1 MYINILSYFC
11 VNMNVN
17 SMYNI
22 LLVDDHSLV
31 RDGIK
36 SLLADVPGMEVIGE
50 ASNGEEAILITADL
64 KPNLVICDIRM
75 PIKNGI
81 EAVSEMSKTH
91 RTIKYIML
99 SMHDSEEY
107 ILQSVEAGAHGYLLK
122 DAGKEEFLK
131 AIQTVKDGG
140 KYYSGDVSSILVN
153 NLLQGGK
160 ANFSNSSAG
169 RGVSDIEPSKE
180 MEIDTTANHNLTK
193 RELQILEKAVAG
205 FSNKEI
211 AETLGIS
218 KRTTEVHRFNLM
230 KKLNVKNILDLSNKA
245 KKFGLID

>member
-1 MYINILSYFC
+1 MDLYK
-11 VNMNVN
+11 
-17 SMYNI
+17 I

-36 SLLADVPGMEVIGE
+36 SLLAGLNGMDVIGE
-50 ASNGEEAILITADL
+50 ASNGEEAIKLTNDL
-64 KPNLVICDIRM
+64 NPDLVICDIRM
-75 PIKNGI
+75 PVKNGI
-81 EAVSEMSKTH
+81 DAVSEMSKLYPLT
-91 RTIKYIML
+91 KYIML

-107 ILQSVEAGAHGYLLK
+107 ILQSVQAGAHGYLLK

-131 AIQTVKDGG
+131 AIQTVKEGG

-153 NLLQGGK
+153 NLLSGGNVNAIPK
-160 ANFSNSSAG
+160 PFLNEEIKVKS
-169 RGVSDIEPSKE
+169 
-180 MEIDTTANHNLTK
+180 EIDTTANYSLTK

-205 FSNKEI
+205 FSNREI
-211 AETLGIS
+211 AESLGIS

-245 KKFGLID
+245 RKFGLIN

>member
-1 MYINILSYFC
+1 MDKFR
-11 VNMNVN
+11 
-17 SMYNI
+17 I

-36 SLLADVPGMEVIGE
+36 SLLSDQAGLEVIGE
-50 ASNGEEAILITADL
+50 AANGEEAIKLTGELLPDL
-64 KPNLVICDIRM
+64 LICDIRM
-75 PIKNGI
+75 PNMTGI
-81 EAVSEMSKTH
+81 EAVSKLSKEYVST
-91 RTIKYIML
+91 KYVML

-107 ILQSVEAGAHGYLLK
+107 ILQSIQAGAHGYLLK

-131 AIQTVKDGG
+131 AIQTVKEGG

-153 NLLQGGK
+153 SIMNVGTSPTVETDEQVEDDE
-160 ANFSNSSAG
+160 AHDEFPVNVNF
-169 RGVSDIEPSKE
+169 
-180 MEIDTTANHNLTK
+180 NLTK
-193 RELQILEKAVAG
+193 REKQILEKAVAG

-211 AETLGIS
+211 AEALGIS

-245 KKFGLID
+245 RKYGLIS

>member
-1 MYINILSYFC
+1 MSNMYR
-11 VNMNVN
+11 
-17 SMYNI
+17 I

-36 SLLADVPGMEVIGE
+36 SLLADVIGMEVVGE
-50 ASNGEEAILITADL
+50 ASNGEEAIQITESL
-64 KPNLVICDIRM
+64 KPDLVICDIRM

-81 EAVSEMSKTH
+81 EAVSEMSKRILGT
-91 RTIKYIML
+91 KYIML

-107 ILQSVEAGAHGYLLK
+107 IIQSVQAGAHGYLLK

-131 AIQTVKDGG
+131 AIHTVKDGG

-153 NLLQGGK
+153 SLLEGGGAK
-160 ANFSNSSAG
+160 FSNTL
-169 RGVSDIEPSKE
+169 SKTDPQIDPKSE
-180 MEIDTTANHNLTK
+180 ENIDTTANYSLTK
-193 RELQILEKAVAG
+193 REHQILEKAVAG
-205 FSNKEI
+205 YSNREI
-211 AETLGIS
+211 AEALGIS

-245 KKFGLID
+245 RKFGLIE

>member
-1 MYINILSYFC
+1 
-11 VNMNVN
+11 MNT
-17 SMYNI
+17 YNI

-36 SLLADVPGMEVIGE
+36 SLLADVSGMSVIGE
-50 ASNGEEAILITADL
+50 ASNGEEAIQYTKDL
-64 KPNLVICDIRM
+64 KPDLVICDIRM
-75 PIKNGI
+75 PIMNGI
-81 EAVSEMSKTH
+81 DAVSQMSKVFTN
-91 RTIKYIML
+91 IKYIML

-107 ILQSVEAGAHGYLLK
+107 ILQSVQAGAHGYLLK

-131 AIQTVKDGG
+131 AIQTVKEGG

-153 NLLQGGK
+153 SLMSGTSSS
-160 ANFSNSSAG
+160 SNSL
-169 RGVSDIEPSKE
+169 IETSSKKGE
-180 MEIDTTANHNLTK
+180 ETENIDTTANYNLTK

-205 FSNKEI
+205 FSNREI
-211 AETLGIS
+211 AEALGIS

-245 KKFGLID
+245 KKFGLI